1 MSEPVAW
8 ETVAEEALGVMK
20 VAADVAA
27 KKAADDIYAR
37 ILDTAQD
44 YLEENLRF
52 NIASTLATAERER
65 RAAQDRVGGLL
76 ALIGEQHAA
85 LKGLARDARPSNW
98 DDDDDPEHVAAWL
111 AADAAIAKAEAR
123 Q

>member
-85 LKGLARDARPSNW
+85 LRTARSICHDAFKDTGMEW
-98 DDDDDPEHVAAWL
+98 DDEAMTAI
-111 AADAAIAKAEAR
+111 DAVIAKAEAR